1 MVFGVDRVL
10 IATRCRGEHRT
21 RFSRCSKRP
30 VLLAFFLLGL
40 SCASKPLLLLLLEPR
55 SRYGIL
61 DAAALAAHWRARR
74 CRCAERVVG
83 GG

>member
-10 IATRCRGEHRT
+10 IATRCREEHRA

-55 SRYGIL
+55 SRHGIRSRSCSG
-61 DAAALAAHWRARR
+61 AAHASQTMQM
-74 CRCAERVVG
+74 C
-83 GG
+83 